1 MKTAQFLKI
10 KEREKQNKLKLLEVN
25 PFLTDE
31 SGIYVF
37 AREDENGFRYA
48 YIGQA
53 KHVLTRLAQ
62 HLEGHEQW
70 IDLSIKKHKLWSESN
85 PYGWFVSANHV
96 EENRLNERETR
107 AIKAYADMG
116 YQLRNKTS
124 GSQGKGK
131 IGIAENKPSK
141 GYRDG
146 IRQGRCNLSN
156 ELQKLLKYVVIAPK
170 DEKEL
175 TLRMYNKFLRL
186 TAQEETEVNNGE

>member
-37 AREDENGFRYA
+37 TREDENGFRYA

-85 PYGWFVSANHV
+85 PYGWFVSATHV

-124 GSQGKGK
+124 GSQGKDK
-131 IGIAENKPSK
+131 VEIAENKPSK
-141 GYRDG
+141 GYYDG
-146 IRQGRCNLSN
+146 KKQGRADLIK
-156 ELQKLLKYVVIAPK
+156 EIRKTLKYIEITPVNESKLAN
-170 DEKEL
+170 
-175 TLRMYNKFLRL
+175 RMMHKFWGIMG
-186 TAQEETEVNNGE
+186 ENDNG